1 MVAMLHVSKSKIH
14 PGFAGMEHARH
25 LVTKVV
31 AGQSPGGFRMRRL
44 QVLAIAFVSAVLI
57 LAAGSPVAGQVG
69 TPQAEEEGFPLP
81 TGVTAER
88 LAAVPAQAL
97 PLAPAILELVRF
109 TFAPGAVL
117 QLPEES
123 PSLALVYVESG
134 TLTARIAE
142 PVLITRVMPMDI
154 PSTPEAIAAGTEFIA
169 GPGDSFVGPPHV
181 AVEARN
187 DGSEPLALLMAV
199 LEPAA
204 GMRAATPAP

>member
-1 MVAMLHVSKSKIH
+1 
-14 PGFAGMEHARH
+14 
-25 LVTKVV
+25 
-31 AGQSPGGFRMRRL
+31 MRRL
-44 QVLAIAFVSAVLI
+44 QLLAITFASASLVLAV
-57 LAAGSPVAGQVG
+57 AGPVAGQVG
-69 TPQAEEEGFPLP
+69 TPQVEGFPLP
-81 TGVTAER
+81 TGVTAEH
-88 LAAVPAQAL
+88 LAAVSAEAL
-97 PLAPAILELVRF
+97 PQAPVIIELVRF

-154 PSTPEAIAAGTEFIA
+154 PSTPEAIAAGTEFSA

-187 DGSEPLALLMAV
+187 DGSEPLVTL
-199 LEPAA
+199 A
-204 GMRAATPAP
+204 GCPQPRPRCSSTLGRSRVEECRENR